1 MSHRIVVLGAGY
13 AGLSAAKRLSA
24 LTDAQIV
31 LVNQREEFVHR
42 VRLHQIATGQRL
54 PSPPLRQLLRGTRV
68 QLKIGLVTGIDPEN
82 QLVHLGEAAPLHY
95 DTLLYA
101 LGSRT
106 GATAAP
112 GVAEHAHTVA
122 ELDGALRLREAVEQ
136 ADTVAVVGGGLT
148 GAETATELAES
159 FPQVKTALFT
169 AGPIGEGLSERGRE
183 HVHEVLT
190 RLGVDVHDNT
200 EVTEVGA
207 DGLTVP
213 GGHHPA
219 DLVVWS
225 AGFQPPPL
233 AAEAGFTTDRH
244 GRIVV
249 DTTLRSVS
257 HPQVYAV
264 GDAAA
269 IPGPGGRDLRMAC
282 ATAMPSALAAARA
295 IADRLAGRPARPLR
309 FRYVVQCISLGR
321 REGLVQFVNPDDSP
335 QDRVLRGKAA
345 IAVKEAI
352 LSGVSAALRRP
363 LLAELSTK
371 AYPRVAER
379 VG

>member
-1 MSHRIVVLGAGY
+1 M
-13 AGLSAAKRLSA
+13 
-24 LTDAQIV
+24 
-31 LVNQREEFVHR
+31 
-42 VRLHQIATGQRL
+42 
-54 PSPPLRQLLRGTRV
+54 

-190 RLGVDVHDNT
+190 RLGVDGHDNT
-200 EVTEVGA
+200 AVTEVGA
-207 DGLTVP
+207 DG
-213 GGHHPA
+213 
-219 DLVVWS
+219 
-225 AGFQPPPL
+225 
-233 AAEAGFTTDRH
+233 
-244 GRIVV
+244 
-249 DTTLRSVS
+249 
-257 HPQVYAV
+257 
-264 GDAAA
+264 
-269 IPGPGGRDLRMAC
+269 
-282 ATAMPSALAAARA
+282 
-295 IADRLAGRPARPLR
+295 
-309 FRYVVQCISLGR
+309 
-321 REGLVQFVNPDDSP
+321 
-335 QDRVLRGKAA
+335 
-345 IAVKEAI
+345 
-352 LSGVSAALRRP
+352 
-363 LLAELSTK
+363 
-371 AYPRVAER
+371 
-379 VG
+379 